1 MKIIAPANEVR
12 TKARVNMSRMNAAIK
27 LFFCWG
33 ELFFVLISFVFL
45 VVFGFISAGKVA
57 ALTDPAARRMANW
70 VLLLSAAVFVCTCF
84 GCVGALRQ
92 TLRKGCFSGRRM
104 LCLHQLLLLT
114 VLVFCISQYESLNK
128 RESSFALVVADRAA
142 HPRYDAFERRVGK
155 YFDHAYFDS
164 LCSEDRSSAW
174 LLNFVDERCPETA
187 RMGRDECSTCD
198 AACTSS
204 DAALCCPN
212 ETLCDGGNAVS
223 W

>member
-1 MKIIAPANEVR
+1 
-12 TKARVNMSRMNAAIK
+12 MSRMNAAIK

-92 TLRKGCFSGRRM
+92 TLRKGFFSGRRM
-104 LCLHQLLLLT
+104 LCLHQLLLST
-114 VLVFCISQYESLNK
+114 VLVFGVSQYEWLNK

-142 HPRYDAFERRVGK
+142 HPRYDAFERRVGQ
-155 YFDHAYFDS
+155 YFDNAYFDS
-164 LCSEDRSSAW
+164 LCEADRSSTW
-174 LLNFVDERCPETA
+174 LLDFVDARCPAMA
-187 RMGRDECSTCD
+187 RMGREDCSAACD

-204 DAALCCPN
+204 DVALCCPS
-212 ETLCDGGNAVS
+212 ETSCDAGNAVS